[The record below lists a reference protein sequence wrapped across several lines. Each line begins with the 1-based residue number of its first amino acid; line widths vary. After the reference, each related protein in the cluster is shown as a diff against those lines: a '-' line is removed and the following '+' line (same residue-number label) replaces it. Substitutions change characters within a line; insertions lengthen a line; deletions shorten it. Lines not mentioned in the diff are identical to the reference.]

1 MLILK
6 VDGKTIDIKYNY
18 RLYKNIVG
26 DDQEKQDEKLD
37 TFLSGLVNDDV
48 DQVLR
53 FGVAASQ
60 NKLTLEQVAD
70 QLDGQDVFGDI
81 HKITTEILN
90 GLCNSGFLALK
101 VRNWMKYAKTMIGAI
116 EKAYS
121 ESLKKSLTGMTKKE
135 KEDYQSQTEET
146 KVQLDTFKQQ
156 LSKMEERIV
165 FPKSQD

>member
-6 VDGKTIDIKYNY
+6 VDGNTIDIKYNY
-18 RLYKNIVG
+18 RLYKYIVG

-70 QLDGQDVFGDI
+70 QLDEQDVFEDI

-101 VRNWMKYAKTMIGAI
+101 VRNWMKYAKTMIEAI

-121 ESLKKSLTGMTKKE
+121 ESLKKNLTGMTKKE
-135 KEDYQSQTEET
+135 KEDYQSQMEET